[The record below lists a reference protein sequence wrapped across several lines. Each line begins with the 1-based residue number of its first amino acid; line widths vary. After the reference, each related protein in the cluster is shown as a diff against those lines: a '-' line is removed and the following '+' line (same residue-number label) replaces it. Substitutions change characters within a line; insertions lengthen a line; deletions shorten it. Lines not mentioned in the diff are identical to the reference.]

1 MRLVFVS
8 VKSFETF
15 TLVVYLRYDSKLR
28 HGEDPTDKTEVLCAL
43 SLPSV
48 LSSSRFLCC
57 LPSTDGHADAAPRC
71 FVCPRGRSLVW
82 VVRYTPQIK
91 KVHVPGL
98 SHLCVRFS
106 SARSPINRSWKNH
119 LSGRLCCPGE
129 RFGLGRQPRCGEGSR
144 KQWGLQEGVILRGE
158 TGVENHLGWFLFN
171 DVPIQTAEFGHR
183 T

>member
-1 MRLVFVS
+1 MVKTQRTRL
-8 VKSFETF
+8 
-15 TLVVYLRYDSKLR
+15 RCC
-28 HGEDPTDKTEVLCAL
+28 VLCLCRL
-43 SLPSV
+43 SFPRPIFSAASHV
-48 LSSSRFLCC
+48 Q
-57 LPSTDGHADAAPRC
+57 TDVQTRPRGVRLFPRG
-71 FVCPRGRSLVW
+71 FVCPHGRSLVW

-98 SHLCVRFS
+98 SHLCIRFS

-144 KQWGLQEGVILRGE
+144 KQWGLQEGVILCGE